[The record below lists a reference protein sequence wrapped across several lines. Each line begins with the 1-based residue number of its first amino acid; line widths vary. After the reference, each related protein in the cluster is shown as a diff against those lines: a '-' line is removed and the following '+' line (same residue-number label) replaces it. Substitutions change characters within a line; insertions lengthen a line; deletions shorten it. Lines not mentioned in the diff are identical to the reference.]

1 MPDQNALISAL
12 NGEDQA
18 AMQPET
24 FVNPLAKNLISHTVG
39 GLLGLPQR
47 AIEASAADMATL
59 GDHSVPKQSVGPAT
73 DAALKLIG
81 NGLPWSQSGSAGI
94 FGGKLAQG
102 ADLKAM
108 EEAQQMA
115 AKGVH
120 PDLVMKDTGWHRS
133 PADHQWRFE
142 IPDTKS
148 ALNYM
153 PEKVG
158 DLASSSM
165 QSLFNHPDL
174 YKAYPELG
182 NINLRVARTEM
193 RPELKRGGTSGEYWP
208 PVGNAPPIIGSFAPD
223 MRNARSA
230 ILHELQHGVQK
241 IEGFSPGANPSTYA
255 INIEKKLMGPGQER
269 VYDWGK
275 VQKEAYDLYHRTAGE
290 VEARNVQT
298 RADRTS
304 NRGLNPW
311 YTQDVP
317 YINQVHYDPVIGTL
331 TALKDKR

>member
-1 MPDQNALISAL
+1 MPDQTLISAL
-12 NGEDQA
+12 NGDDQA

-24 FVNPLAKNLISHTVG
+24 YVNPLAKNLVQHTVS
-39 GLLGLPQR
+39 GLLNLPQR
-47 AIEASAADMATL
+47 ALEASAADMSTL
-59 GDHSVPKQSVGPAT
+59 GDHSVPKQSVEPAT
-73 DAALKLIG
+73 DAAMKLIG
-81 NGLPWSQSGSAGI
+81 NGLPWAQAGSAGI

-120 PDLVMKDTGWHRS
+120 PDLVLKDTGWHRN

-158 DLASSSM
+158 DTAASSM
-165 QSLFNHPDL
+165 QSLFHHPDL

-182 NINLRVARTEM
+182 NINLRVSRTEA
-193 RPELKRGGTSGEYWP
+193 RPDLKRGGAAGEFWRP
-208 PVGNAPPIIGSFAPD
+208 KADAPTLINAAAPT
-223 MRNARSA
+223 MNGARSA
-230 ILHELQHGVQK
+230 ILHELQHGVQT
-241 IEGFSPGANPSTYA
+241 IEGFSPGSNPSTFA
-255 INIEKKLMGPGQER
+255 RWIEAKMPPGA
-269 VYDWGK
+269 YDYNK
-275 VQKEAYDLYHRTAGE
+275 VQDQAMDMYRKTAGE

-298 RADRTS
+298 RADRAS
-304 NRGLNPW
+304 NLGLNPW
-311 YTQDVP
+311 YTQDTP
-317 YINQVHYDPVIGTL
+317 FIQQSHYDPVMGTL